1 MCTGYSM
8 PVLCGMKKC
17 PIYALHYRQAPLNIT
32 SIAGRCL
39 ADCKCVIPGVIIF
52 ISFMHIITTD
62 GKLTLPTS
70 MIYPCVFYYLP
81 SNAITLI
88 FVIVLGHVRLMG
100 LSVVCN
106 ELMVFPLNLVIYELS
121 QSQQTLLWR
130 GNEFCRVVRPV
141 ATSRKSSTLSNPV
154 IAGSTLDTSLGL
166 TLNHNMYSLFYC
178 LIFYGW
184 LLSIQSI
191 TITMKSISYV

>member
-1 MCTGYSM
+1 M

-17 PIYALHYRQAPLNIT
+17 SIYALHYRQAPLNIT

-52 ISFMHIITTD
+52 IPFMHIITTD
-62 GKLTLPTS
+62 GKLNLPTS
-70 MIYPCVFYYLP
+70 TIYPCVFNYLP

-106 ELMVFPLNLVIYELS
+106 EFVFPF
-121 QSQQTLLWR
+121 T
-130 GNEFCRVVRPV
+130 
-141 ATSRKSSTLSNPV
+141 
-154 IAGSTLDTSLGL
+154 
-166 TLNHNMYSLFYC
+166 
-178 LIFYGW
+178 
-184 LLSIQSI
+184 
-191 TITMKSISYV
+191 

>member
-1 MCTGYSM
+1 M
-8 PVLCGMKKC
+8 PVLCGMKKYS
-17 PIYALHYRQAPLNIT
+17 IYALHYRQAPLNIT

-88 FVIVLGHVRLMG
+88 FVMVLGYVRLMG
-100 LSVVCN
+100 LSAIIFAVEKKKLKTTRNKCREVD
-106 ELMVFPLNLVIYELS
+106 LVTIGLTIS
-121 QSQQTLLWR
+121 
-130 GNEFCRVVRPV
+130 C
-141 ATSRKSSTLSNPV
+141 SSTAVDRPQYTAVEPQFIRYL
-154 IAGSTLDTSLGL
+154 
-166 TLNHNMYSLFYC
+166 
-178 LIFYGW
+178 
-184 LLSIQSI
+184 
-191 TITMKSISYV
+191 

>member
-1 MCTGYSM
+1 M

-17 PIYALHYRQAPLNIT
+17 SIYALHYRQAPLNIT

-88 FVIVLGHVRLMG
+88 FAIVLGHVRLMG

-106 ELMVFPLNLVIYELS
+106 EFVFP
-121 QSQQTLLWR
+121 
-130 GNEFCRVVRPV
+130 F
-141 ATSRKSSTLSNPV
+141 TS
-154 IAGSTLDTSLGL
+154 
-166 TLNHNMYSLFYC
+166 
-178 LIFYGW
+178 
-184 LLSIQSI
+184 
-191 TITMKSISYV
+191 

>member
-1 MCTGYSM
+1 M

-17 PIYALHYRQAPLNIT
+17 SIYALHYRQAPLNIT

-62 GKLTLPTS
+62 EKLTLPTS

-81 SNAITLI
+81 SHAITLI
-88 FVIVLGHVRLMG
+88 FVMDLGYVRLMG

-106 ELMVFPLNLVIYELS
+106 EFLILLLLVGLPVEYYSIMLYGFS
-121 QSQQTLLWR
+121 ICILLLL
-130 GNEFCRVVRPV
+130 CP
-141 ATSRKSSTLSNPV
+141 
-154 IAGSTLDTSLGL
+154 
-166 TLNHNMYSLFYC
+166 SLF
-178 LIFYGW
+178 LW
-184 LLSIQSI
+184 LQGRLLFA
-191 TITMKSISYV
+191 MLFLKYISKPHFL